1 MAFRATETVSFS
13 DHTYP
18 MDSVAIKAG
27 EIACLN
33 ADGYL
38 VPGSIATGLIAVGI
52 ANESVDNS
60 AGDPGDLSCAV
71 GMSHDN
77 LGFRTFLL
85 KNASG
90 GDAVDQADVGKDC
103 WIFNANTVSGTSNGG
118 TRSRAGRVLGFWK
131 TGEVMVY
138 FDMAQVEIS
147 DLQSQVDAIEA
158 LAEAAP
164 AMQPVNA
171 TLVAGT
177 VTINTGITVAANSEV
192 VAFPTGVITGSTNF
206 AMVRELKAS
215 RVNGA
220 PGVGTLV
227 IEALGSDG
235 AKDADAAG
243 QVRVV
248 IFTPQA

>member
-1 MAFRATETVSFS
+1 
-13 DHTYP
+13 
-18 MDSVAIKAG
+18 
-27 EIACLN
+27 
-33 ADGYL
+33 
-38 VPGSIATGLIAVGI
+38 VGI
-52 ANESVDNS
+52 AKESVDNS

-71 GMSHDN
+71 GEGHDN
-77 LGFRTFLL
+77 LGYRTWLL

-90 GDAVDQADVGKDC
+90 GDAVDQANLNKSC

-118 TRSRAGRVLGFWK
+118 TRSRAGKVKGFWK
-131 TGEVMVY
+131 TGEVLVY
-138 FDMAQVEIS
+138 FDGLPFDPD
-147 DLQSQVDAIEA
+147 DLQSQVDSIEA

-164 AMQPVNA
+164 SMQAVNA

-192 VAFPTGVITGSTNF
+192 DAKPTGVITGSTNF
-206 AMVRELKAS
+206 ACVRELKAS
-215 RVNGA
+215 RVAGA

-235 AKDADAAG
+235 AKDVDAAG